1 MRRFAIVKLFKKLRS
16 WWVER
21 VFRKQKPAVATRRDL
36 LKMAVKQ
43 GNQSPVG
50 RAKRGRY
57 D

>member
-1 MRRFAIVKLFKKLRS
+1 MGKLFQKLRN
-16 WWVER
+16 WWAER

-43 GNQSPVG
+43 GNQSPVS

>member
-1 MRRFAIVKLFKKLRS
+1 MRRFVMGKLFQKLRN
-16 WWVER
+16 WWRER
-21 VFRKQKPAVATRRDL
+21 VFRKRRPAVATRRDL

-43 GNQSPVG
+43 GNQSPVS

>member
-1 MRRFAIVKLFKKLRS
+1 MVRLFKKLRS
-16 WWVER
+16 WWDER
-21 VFRKQKPAVATRRDL
+21 VFRKRRPAVATRRDL